1 MQVHFN
7 PEATEE
13 DFTVAIGFRKSELQF
28 AVAVLRGIYQVVKAD
43 FVAKAIRDIEE
54 SMRPKTLA
62 LPMINYFHVCQNC
75 FRDLD
80 ERDDNS
86 MRISHNDDV
95 KWKHRVCPPVKK
107 DRPR

>member
-13 DFTVAIGFRKSELQF
+13 DFSVAIGFRKSELQF
-28 AVAVLRGIYQVVKAD
+28 AVAVLRGINGVIKAD
-43 FVAKAIRDIEE
+43 FITKAISDIEE
-54 SMRPKTLA
+54 SMRPKP
-62 LPMINYFHVCQNC
+62 LPHINYYHVCQVC

-80 ERDDNS
+80 ERDDNT
-86 MRISHNDDV
+86 MCISRDGDV
-95 KWKHRVCPPVKK
+95 KWKHRVCLPVKK